1 MAKSTIHTK
10 VLDSRF
16 TGYSYFKYQVS
27 VINLPTDQ
35 RMTASRG
42 AYSDLLKII
51 DFNKIRDWC
60 WDTWGASCDLK
71 DYDRILELKG
81 YPSVSSYSD
90 RMEIIEDYGLNTKWC
105 FANESIAMADGRQR
119 DRRIYLRGDE
129 ELAWL
134 ELRWK

>member
-1 MAKSTIHTK
+1 MAKSTIHAK

-16 TGYSYFKYQVS
+16 TGYSYFKYQIS

-90 RMEIIEDYGLNTKWC
+90 RMEIIEDYGLNTQWC
-105 FANESIAMADGRQR
+105 FYNEDIQAPGRQR
-119 DRRIYLRGDE
+119 DRRIYLRGDK

>member
-10 VLDSRF
+10 ELDSRF
-16 TGYSYFKYQVS
+16 TGYSYFKYQVTL
-27 VINLPTDQ
+27 INLPTDQ

-42 AYSDLLKII
+42 AYADLLRII

>member
-10 VLDSRF
+10 ELDSRF
-16 TGYSYFKYQVS
+16 TGYSYFKYQVTL
-27 VINLPTDQ
+27 INLPTDQ

-42 AYSDLLKII
+42 AYSNLLKII

-90 RMEIIEDYGLNTKWC
+90 RMEIIEDYGLNTKWS
-105 FANESIAMADGRQR
+105 FRNDDIQAPGRLR
-119 DRRIYLRGDE
+119 DRKIYLRSDE

-134 ELRWK
+134 GLRWK